1 MTKMQR
7 AERRLLPIYA
17 LTGFL
22 AIVSIL
28 GVLATLDV
36 TALVVGGPP
45 WWMML
50 AAFFAAE
57 ATGVDIEFRRES
69 MTLCLTEIP
78 LVLGLIF
85 VGPALLVGE
94 RVLATLLLLGAVQR
108 QRPMK
113 LLFNLA
119 RAAAETLL
127 AVAVFRLLVGGS
139 DALAVRAWVAVAIA
153 MLVSDQFS
161 DFVVKL
167 VIGIA
172 EGVGIS
178 DASVMRV
185 VSRIMVLV
193 NSALGLLLVFAV
205 CKKESS
211 VVALVTLVAFGVFW
225 GMRGYAL
232 LNDRTRTL
240 EHLFEF
246 NAEIGPAVDLDSI
259 ASVILRRTENLL
271 RADRVQIVIFPDKA
285 SAAALRVSMDS
296 EGKVTTQPAPE
307 IDIGS
312 EPWCSILDGKALKL
326 PADMPTSTTYRVLA
340 ELDAAEAL
348 LHPLATTTGVIG
360 ALIAI
365 DRIGAGSFFLSEEQ
379 RLFET
384 IALHAAGAIEKG
396 RLVDLLRSELDE
408 KRHRSL
414 HDGLTGLP
422 NRIFFEERVS
432 ERLAEGGI
440 NGQGAVMLM
449 DLNRFK
455 DVNDTLG
462 HGVGDHLLQAI
473 ANRLANSSRG
483 TDLVAR
489 LGGDEFGILVS
500 SISSQEEAV
509 SIAQRIIALFELP
522 FEFDGRSFSIGASL
536 GIAMH
541 PAHGRSPDVLLQRA
555 DVAMYVA
562 KVAGQGWSVYDS
574 EFDRNSP
581 QRLLLGGDLARA
593 IEDDELVV
601 FYQPILD
608 VESETLVGAE
618 ALVRWQHPERG
629 LIGPDAFIDLAEER
643 NLSGPL
649 ARFVL
654 RRALT
659 ECANWRASGML
670 IGVAVNC
677 SVSNLLDSSFADDIS
692 TLLSICDVP
701 AASLT
706 IEVTESMQVLENPRA
721 VETLERIHN
730 LGVKVAVDDFG
741 TGYSSLAYLRR
752 LPIDLVKVDRSFV
765 QQMLTQPDDAAIVGA
780 IVDLCRSL
788 GMRVVAEGVET
799 GETWAALRAMGCDRA
814 QGYWVSRPVSA
825 AAFTE
830 LAERI
835 PVSITL
841 D

>member
-1 MTKMQR
+1 MTKVQS
-7 AERRLLPIYA
+7 AERRLLPIYW
-17 LTGFL
+17 LTL
-22 AIVSIL
+22 AIAVVSAI
-28 GVLATLDV
+28 GVLATLNV
-36 TALVVGGPP
+36 PALVPGAPP
-45 WWMML
+45 WWLMA

-57 ATGVDIEFRRES
+57 ASGAHVEFRRES

-78 LVLGLIF
+78 LVLGLVF
-85 VGPALLVGE
+85 VGPALLVAE
-94 RVLATLLLLGAVQR
+94 RLLGTFLLLGLIEK
-108 QRPMK
+108 QRPVK

-119 RAAAETLL
+119 RSAAETLI
-127 AVAVFRLLVGGS
+127 AVAVFRVLIGGS
-139 DALAVRAWVAVAIA
+139 DPHAIRAWAAVAVA

-161 DFVVKL
+161 DFIVKRA
-167 VIGIA
+167 IRIA
-172 EGVGIS
+172 EGGGVE

-185 VSRIMVLV
+185 ISRMAVLV

-205 CKKESS
+205 TTRPSIA
-211 VVALVTLVAFGVFW
+211 ALVSLVAFGVFW

-232 LNDRTRTL
+232 LNDRSRTL

-246 NAEIGPAVDLDSI
+246 TSEIGPAVDLSSI

-271 RADRVQIVIFPDKA
+271 RADRAQIVIFPDKVNVTA
-285 SAAALRVSMDS
+285 VRVNMDS
-296 EGKVTTQPAPE
+296 KGNVTTSPAPE
-307 IDIGS
+307 IDIDS
-312 EPWCSILDGKALKL
+312 EPWRSVFEGKALRL
-326 PADMPTSTTYRVLA
+326 PADMPASGAYRVLA
-340 ELDAAEAL
+340 DLEAAEAL
-348 LHPLATTTGVIG
+348 LNPLATTTGVMG
-360 ALIAI
+360 ALIAV
-365 DRIGAGSFFLSEEQ
+365 DRSGQGSSFLEDEA
-379 RLFET
+379 RLLET
-384 IALHAAGAIEKG
+384 IAQHAAGAIEKG

-422 NRIFFEERVS
+422 NRIYFEERVS
-432 ERLAEGGI
+432 ERLAEAGP
-440 NGQGAVMLM
+440 NGHVSVMLM

-473 ANRLANSSRG
+473 ANRLANNSRG

-500 SISSQEEAV
+500 SIASEDEAV
-509 SIAQRIIALFELP
+509 SIAQRIIALFDLP

-536 GIAMH
+536 GIAMN
-541 PAHGRSPDVLLQRA
+541 PEHGDSPEILLQRA

-562 KVAGQGWSVYDS
+562 KVAGQGWSVYNA

-593 IEDDELVV
+593 IEFDELVV
-601 FYQPILD
+601 HYQAILD
-608 VESETLVGAE
+608 VDSQTLVGAE
-618 ALVRWQHPERG
+618 ALVRWQHPIRG

-643 NLSGPL
+643 NLAGPL

-654 RRALT
+654 RRALM
-659 ECANWRASGML
+659 ECADWRANGRM

-701 AASLT
+701 ATALT

-752 LPIDLVKVDRSFV
+752 LPIDQVKIDRSFV
-765 QQMLTQPDDAAIVGA
+765 QQMLTHTDDAAIVGA
-780 IVDLCRSL
+780 IVELCRSL

-799 GETWAALRAMGCDRA
+799 EEVWSALRSMGCDRA

-825 AAFTE
+825 TAFVE
-830 LAERI
+830 LSERM
-835 PVSITL
+835 PVSILL